1 MITVD
6 EWRTVRKVVAFTVAC
21 VGLEAG
27 LALLRGL
34 LG

>member
-6 EWRTVRKVVAFTVAC
+6 EWQTVRKVVAFTVVC

-27 LALLRGL
+27 LSLLRGL